1 MTILNK
7 TGKSIVKSRVVS
19 DDVKN
24 ETIVSDKM
32 KMYVS

>member
-7 TGKSIVKSRVVS
+7 IGKSRVKSGVVS